1 MNEELAKWQRPRTRN
16 DLIERLMK
24 FDWGTQLNIL
34 DYMRKFQTWD
44 ALYEDLR
51 KRETGDSSDIR
62 NVSPIVPKQ
71 IEGK

>member
-1 MNEELAKWQRPRTRN
+1 
-16 DLIERLMK
+16 MK